1 MNRFVM
7 LQEKASRTKSQKT
20 NKTQILNPKQEIRN
34 PKWNQSQISNF
45 KSSGCNH
52 KQQTINNKLKTPKPA
67 SFSNSHIFHISLILQ
82 TQLWHMSER
91 KATGLVFNKQNY
103 MWMAI
108 GAVVMI
114 IALLLM
120 AGGKNPDPKV
130 FDYKEVYSTRR
141 ITVAPILLM
150 VGLIIEMYA
159 IMRKPKATDK

>member
-1 MNRFVM
+1 
-7 LQEKASRTKSQKT
+7 
-20 NKTQILNPKQEIRN
+20 
-34 PKWNQSQISNF
+34 
-45 KSSGCNH
+45 
-52 KQQTINNKLKTPKPA
+52 
-67 SFSNSHIFHISLILQ
+67 
-82 TQLWHMSER
+82 MSER

-108 GAVVMI
+108 GAVVMV

-141 ITVAPILLM
+141 ITVAPILLV

-159 IMRKPKATDK
+159 IMRKPKTTDK

>member
-1 MNRFVM
+1 
-7 LQEKASRTKSQKT
+7 
-20 NKTQILNPKQEIRN
+20 
-34 PKWNQSQISNF
+34 
-45 KSSGCNH
+45 
-52 KQQTINNKLKTPKPA
+52 
-67 SFSNSHIFHISLILQ
+67 
-82 TQLWHMSER
+82 MSER

-120 AGGKNPDPKV
+120 SGGKNPDPKV

-159 IMRKPKATDK
+159 IMRKPKTTDK